1 MSVAFVMSLI
11 IQVSVPTVAPQLQPE
26 SPPTQAEIIQAAE
39 AAPTARVQRNRFR
52 NEVASEC
59 QYRARTGSI
68 RRRNICYTPRQLA
81 AHNAVARKYVEE
93 IQVGQSSGELPGGGP
108 D

>member
-11 IQVSVPTVAPQLQPE
+11 IQATVPDVAPQIQPVTT
-26 SPPTQAEIIQAAE
+26 PAQAATLE
-39 AAPTARVQRNRFR
+39 ADEDASPAQQPRNRFR
-52 NEVASEC
+52 NETANDC

-68 RRRNICYTPRQLA
+68 RRRNICYTPRQTA
-81 AHNAVARKYVEE
+81 AHNAVARRYVEE
-93 IQVGQSSGELPGGGP
+93 IQVGQSSDKVPGGGP

>member
-1 MSVAFVMSLI
+1 MSVALLLGLLI
-11 IQVSVPTVAPQLQPE
+11 QTTAPDASTLVQTQTATVQETVETADGVPPARVLRNRARN
-26 SPPTQAEIIQAAE
+26 E
-39 AAPTARVQRNRFR
+39 AAN
-52 NEVASEC
+52 EC

-81 AHNAVARKYVEE
+81 AHNAVARRYVEE
-93 IQVGQSSGELPGGGP
+93 IQVGQSSDKLPGGGP

>member
-11 IQVSVPTVAPQLQPE
+11 IQATVPNTAPQIQP
-26 SPPTQAEIIQAAE
+26 PPAPQAEITQAGEE
-39 AAPTARVQRNRFR
+39 APPERVLRNRFR